1 MKHSDVLNL
10 QDFYRKEGGRKAA
23 AFISRKVG
31 LHLMDS
37 SGKKDDMLWPVIAQ
51 KKKKKK
57 KLQQN
62 SLRVRMLLWIKCSA
76 WWFQAEEG
84 HSHISSAL

>member
-37 SGKKDDMLWPVIAQ
+37 SGKKDDML
-51 KKKKKK
+51 
-57 KLQQN
+57 
-62 SLRVRMLLWIKCSA
+62 
-76 WWFQAEEG
+76 
-84 HSHISSAL
+84 